1 MAFALDNNP
10 VLRFVGKHRGLL
22 FPIGATALIFV
33 ILIPLPTPAMDF
45 LLLTNMLLTT
55 VVLMTVMYLRA
66 PLEFSSFPS
75 LLLALTL
82 FRLVL
87 NTATTRLI
95 LSNGAQGTA
104 AAAA

>member
-1 MAFALDNNP
+1 MLDANP
-10 VLRFVGKHRGLL
+10 FIQFIQRHRGLL
-22 FPIGATALIFV
+22 FPIAAAALIFV
-33 ILIPLPTPAMDF
+33 ILIPLPTGMLD
-45 LLLTNMLLTT
+45 LLLIASIAVSTL
-55 VVLMTVMYLRA
+55 VLMTVMYIRS

-95 LSNGAQGTA
+95 LSNGGD
-104 AAAA
+104 